1 MGIYNILHDF
11 LPPFLAST
19 QHDDCELSRGC
30 VDGVHHNVFL
40 TNPISMERPV
50 ERSI

>member
-30 VDGVHHNVFL
+30 VDGVHHNV
-40 TNPISMERPV
+40 S
-50 ERSI
+50 